1 MRGWI
6 DDFTYAGRRLL
17 RSSGFS
23 VTAIAILV
31 LGIGVNS
38 TAFSF
43 VNALLFQP
51 PPFGDPEAVVDVLQD
66 SDDGRPNSTSY
77 PAFLDIV
84 DTDGIFS
91 SVAAFSTDRGFMDQ
105 DGVMA
110 PVMVE
115 YTTSSYMD
123 VVGLNPVR
131 GRWFDPEEDDPSGP
145 PALIVSHKT
154 WQDRMGADPDI
165 VGTTLRIGGATVEV
179 VGVGP
184 REFNGGTGPV
194 AIDFWLSISAM
205 APTGG
210 RAASLTRRADHPF
223 TVRALLAPGVG
234 LPQAQSAMDGLA
246 DYLTATYPEFNQ
258 GRRISVL
265 PVVGNGL
272 PPDVYGEMI
281 PGATLAMLVV
291 GLVLLIGTL
300 NLANLLLV
308 RTTARAHEIAVRL
321 ALGAG
326 RSRVIR
332 VVVTE
337 ALLLAVLGGAGAL
350 GLTAWIVNLAGSGA
364 LAVAGGTRFDVRLD
378 AMVLLFTLGVSLA
391 AGLVFGLVP
400 ALRVTSR
407 DLSVSLRDEVRV
419 KIGAG
424 RRFGLTG
431 VLVAGQV
438 TVSLVLLA
446 VAGVFLQSLFAA
458 RSADPGFLTG
468 NTAYVQF
475 SAQPIAGAAADVV
488 DVVRRIEEEV
498 ERSPAV
504 QAAAFS
510 IQLPAAQFGTSTL
523 LLGAGVGRVDGPVEV
538 PWNSITSDYFEVL
551 GIPLRHGRVFG
562 PEDGAGPPVTIVSEA
577 LARAYWGRADVV
589 GEALR
594 HEGSPDEPVEIIGV
608 VADVPVRAL
617 GEAPTPSF
625 YRPLQQ
631 WAAARGNVV
640 FQFTGPPQ
648 QAVAAATTAL
658 QAVDPQILVFKGA
671 PLTDHLGETLGQ
683 RRLVGGV
690 LSLLGTL
697 ALALALLGIYG
708 VVSFAVARRRHE
720 VGIRLALGA
729 ARSSVVGL
737 FLKDVAA
744 VVLTGAVLGLALAIP
759 VGRFVGETFTGTSP
773 SPIMMILAAA
783 ILVGT
788 AMLATMI
795 PALRAA
801 GSDPKG
807 TLQSD

>member
-1 MRGWI
+1 M
-6 DDFTYAGRRLL
+6 DDFAYAGRRLL
-17 RSSGFS
+17 RSPGFS
-23 VTAIAILV
+23 ATAIAILV

-51 PPFGDPEAVVDVLQD
+51 PPFADPEAVVDVLQD

-77 PAFLDIV
+77 PAYLDIV
-84 DTDGIFS
+84 ETDGVFS
-91 SVAAFSTDRGFMDQ
+91 SVAAFSTDRGFLDQ

-110 PVMVE
+110 PVMIE
-115 YTTSSYMD
+115 YATSSYMD
-123 VVGLNPVR
+123 VVGLSPAM
-131 GRWFDPEEDDPSGP
+131 GRWFDRGEDDPSGP
-145 PALIVSHKT
+145 PAVVVSHKT
-154 WQDRMGADPDI
+154 WQDRMGADPGI
-165 VGTTLRIGGATVEV
+165 VGTTVRIGGATVEI

-223 TVRALLAPGVG
+223 TVRARLAPTVG
-234 LPQAQSAMDGLA
+234 LPQAQAAMDGLA
-246 DYLTATYPEFNQ
+246 DYLGATYPEIND

-272 PPDVYGEMI
+272 PPDAYGELI
-281 PGATLAMLVV
+281 PGATLAMIVV

-337 ALLLAVLGGAGAL
+337 ALLLAALGSAGAL
-350 GLTAWIVNLAGSGA
+350 GLTAWIVSLVGNGVLEI
-364 LAVAGGTRFDVRLD
+364 AGGTRFDVRLD
-378 AMVLLFTLGVSLA
+378 ATVLLFTLGVSLV

-431 VLVAGQV
+431 ILVAGQV

-458 RSADPGFLTG
+458 RSADPGFLTQ

-475 SAQPIAGAAADVV
+475 SAQPIVGGVPDIV
-488 DVVRRIEEEV
+488 DVVRRIEEQV
-498 ERSPAV
+498 EMSPAV
-504 QAAAFS
+504 QSAAFS

-523 LLGAGVGRVDGPVEV
+523 LLGAGLGSVDEPVEV

-551 GIPLRHGRVFG
+551 GISLLHGRVFG
-562 PEDGAGPPVTIVSEA
+562 PGDAEDSPAVTIVSEA
-577 LARAYWGRADVV
+577 LARAYWGRPDVV
-589 GEALR
+589 GEALH
-594 HEGSPDEPVEIIGV
+594 HEGFPDEPVEIVGV

-617 GEAPTPSF
+617 GERPTPSF
-625 YRPLQQ
+625 YRPLPQ
-631 WAAARGNVV
+631 WASGRGNVV
-640 FQFTGPPQ
+640 FQFTGPAQ
-648 QAVAAATTAL
+648 QAVAAASTAL
-658 QAVDPQILVFKGA
+658 QAVDPRILIFRGS
-671 PLTDHLGETLGQ
+671 PLADHLGETLGQ
-683 RRLVGGV
+683 RRLVGGM
-690 LSLLGTL
+690 LSLLGSL

-708 VVSFAVARRRHE
+708 VVSFAVTRRRHE

-737 FLKDVAA
+737 FLRDVAA
-744 VVLTGAVLGLALAIP
+744 VVLTGALVGLAVAIP
-759 VGRFVGETFTGTSP
+759 VGRLVGETFTGTSP
-773 SPIMMILAAA
+773 SSFLMIAAA
-783 ILVGT
+783 GVLVST
-788 AMLATMI
+788 AMFATMI

-801 GSDPKG
+801 KTDPTG
-807 TLQSD
+807 TLHSD